1 MPKSEK
7 LSLFVFIDAFGWE
20 ILKTY
25 PFLDS
30 ILVEKHPLQTVLGY
44 TSTCIPTIL
53 TGKSPQEH
61 GHFSFFYYDPHES
74 PFRLCRLLSFLPNS
88 LTKRGRV
95 RRLLSRIIGRFYG
108 YKGYFQIY
116 NMPFRYLNLFDYSEK
131 KDLFEKEAI
140 NNGFPTIFEDIWQKK
155 IPFHR
160 SNWRASEEQNIYDLK
175 QTLTSGKIRA
185 AYLHLAAMDGI
196 LHQFSYPAPQVE
208 AKIRW
213 YEQELQQLFEFAQ
226 EVYQEVRLFCFSD
239 HGMTPVIE
247 FCDLKTRIEK
257 LGLVFG
263 QDYVAVY
270 DSTMARFWF
279 LKEFAR
285 SIIVETLQKEPQ
297 GEILSTE
304 QLKQFE
310 CNFSQQKYGDL
321 FFLINPGV
329 LICPS
334 FMGETV
340 LAGMHGYDPA
350 DKNSV
355 AIFASNVSKTPPKNL
370 KALYSFI
377 QEEIV
382 S

>member
-1 MPKSEK
+1 
-7 LSLFVFIDAFGWE
+7 
-20 ILKTY
+20 
-25 PFLDS
+25 
-30 ILVEKHPLQTVLGY
+30 
-44 TSTCIPTIL
+44 
-53 TGKSPQEH
+53 
-61 GHFSFFYYDPHES
+61 
-74 PFRLCRLLSFLPNS
+74 
-88 LTKRGRV
+88 
-95 RRLLSRIIGRFYG
+95 
-108 YKGYFQIY
+108 
-116 NMPFRYLNLFDYSEK
+116 
-131 KDLFEKEAI
+131 
-140 NNGFPTIFEDIWQKK
+140 
-155 IPFHR
+155 
-160 SNWRASEEQNIYDLK
+160 
-175 QTLTSGKIRA
+175 
-185 AYLHLAAMDGI
+185 
-196 LHQFSYPAPQVE
+196 
-208 AKIRW
+208 
-213 YEQELQQLFEFAQ
+213 
-226 EVYQEVRLFCFSD
+226 
-239 HGMTPVIE
+239 MTPVIE

-350 DKNSV
+350 DKILSPSLQV
-355 AIFASNVSKTPPKNL
+355 MSQRLLPKT
-370 KALYSFI
+370 
-377 QEEIV
+377 
-382 S
+382 